1 MIMTKKKEKIYEIQ
15 TINLF
20 ELSRKGIRLRRGR
33 VFPKMLDPSPFI
45 RQRRSSRFRDPLPN
59 LFYFNIMP

>member
-45 RQRRSSRFRDPLPN
+45 R
-59 LFYFNIMP
+59 